1 LVQLYRDI
9 EGSGENS
16 SLRSESV
23 LKRDAAEK
31 SLSATD
37 LITEQTW
44 WEVYVNHQ
52 VSRYHKLS
60 WLREQKQLSYAHHPH
75 VTLYQRL
82 KDIQSIVASSDHP
95 AHHRDFAFLLLQL
108 LRGLSEDEL
117 TSLIDIYQ
125 PYLIQLNAT
134 PNIRSYNEWVNQWP
148 VEAEPEV
155 SLFEWIKLL
164 DLIT

>member
-1 LVQLYRDI
+1 MK
-9 EGSGENS
+9 
-16 SLRSESV
+16 RS
-23 LKRDAAEK
+23 AAERT
-31 SLSATD
+31 LSATD
-37 LITEQTW
+37 LISEQTW

-82 KDIQSIVASSDHP
+82 QDIKAIVNYSNHP
-95 AHHRDFAFLLLQL
+95 AYHRDFAFLLLRL
-108 LRGLSEDEL
+108 LRRLSEDEL
-117 TSLIDIYQ
+117 ISLIDIYQ
-125 PYLIQLNAT
+125 PYLTQLSAW
-134 PNIRSYNEWVNQWP
+134 PNIRSYNEWVNRWP

-164 DLIT
+164 DLV